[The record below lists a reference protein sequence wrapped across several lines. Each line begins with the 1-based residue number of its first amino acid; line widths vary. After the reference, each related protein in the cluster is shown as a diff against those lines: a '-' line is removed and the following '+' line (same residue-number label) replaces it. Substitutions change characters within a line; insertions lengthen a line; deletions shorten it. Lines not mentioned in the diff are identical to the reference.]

1 MELKKIR
8 QNADNRDVGYEI
20 SRGKGRCCC
29 TTTVRRRAAP
39 PLGGAVRAVLATPP
53 PRDVRAGMWRN
64 RGCHRRRSHHVRAD
78 RATAA
83 GGGVV
88 VLGPGCAAAAAPSPV
103 RATAAAPVRPQ
114 FGGAS
119 QREVRHGDC
128 IHVLPPCS
136 HPRRPPLREIQT
148 RDEERSAF
156 GDTRRRGREGAARGV
171 GIARGGE
178 IEEPGQRDSR
188 AMGGRGVSD
197 EGLMQTTWAVG

>member
-39 PLGGAVRAVLATPP
+39 PLGGAIRAVLATPP

-128 IHVLPPCS
+128 IPHARIRIG
-136 HPRRPPLREIQT
+136 RRFV
-148 RDEERSAF
+148 RS
-156 GDTRRRGREGAARGV
+156 RRGMRRGAPLGTRGV
-171 GIARGGE
+171 GGE
-178 IEEPGQRDSR
+178 REQRAASGLRVGERSR
-188 AMGGRGVSD
+188 SRGRGTAAPWVD
-197 EGLMQTTWAVG
+197 AG